1 MKRFIL
7 LCALLFTGLSIYSQ
21 TNEFA
26 PVGAKWWYDFDGGLP
41 FETPSGYYSIE
52 CVKDTVY
59 NDIAC
64 KYLKSYSVIDGA
76 TIDNEDFF
84 LYQNEDTIFYLI
96 DTLLGDKNDT
106 AFKVLYIFN
115 AEIEATW
122 PVGYGDYTGVSMAT
136 PCMDDEANY
145 LVVDAY
151 SFETINGVELKKI
164 SYHTDFSESD
174 SYWVME
180 GNAYEIF
187 GSTSYLLPLPLLCLT
202 EDYYPSKLRCYEDK
216 NIGLVKLTEEDYCE
230 VITSVTDESM
240 DFKVYPYNNGVQI
253 KTAYQEYLTYIY
265 NLQGQLI
272 YSNNHANSTFI
283 NLDGFSAGLYIIY
296 INFQS
301 HSSTFKFELL

>member
-1 MKRFIL
+1 MKQFIL
-7 LCALLFTGLSIYSQ
+7 LITLLTSFHFINAQ

-76 TIDNEDFF
+76 TIENEDFF

-96 DTLLGDKNDT
+96 DTLLGERIDT
-106 AFKVLYIFN
+106 TFQVLYIFN
-115 AEIEATW
+115 AEIGATW

-187 GSTSYLLPLPLLCLT
+187 GSTSYLLPLPLLCFT
-202 EDYYPSKLRCYEDK
+202 EDYYPSKLRCYEDI
-216 NIGLVKLTEEDYCE
+216 NIGLVKLVEEDYCE
-230 VITSVTDESM
+230 VITNVTDGNT
-240 DFKVYPYNNGVQI
+240 DFEIYLFNKGIQI
-253 KTAYQEYLTYIY
+253 NTDYHEYLTYIY

-272 YSNNHANSTFI
+272 YTNNHANSTFI
-283 NLDGFSAGLYIIY
+283 NLDRFSAGFYIIF

-301 HSSTFKFELL
+301 HSSTLKFELL